1 MKLKVKPRLALL
13 RAVHGKI
20 SQSELSRQTG
30 ITQKQLSALEAGKT
44 KGITFDTLTKLCMF
58 FSCTPNELLELEP
71 ETEAEPPTTAEELA
85 NADETISRG
94 LKRAMEAPK
103 RSAEEIWAE
112 FDAVRARIAA
122 HASIQA
128 DRETPVVSD

>member
-13 RAVHGKI
+13 RTMYGKI

-30 ITQKQLSALEAGKT
+30 ITQKQLSALETGKT

-58 FSCTPNELLELEP
+58 FSCTPNDLLELEP
-71 ETEAEPPTTAEELA
+71 ETKADPAATGEELA
-85 NADETISRG
+85 NADAIISRG

-103 RSAEEIWAE
+103 RRDEEIWTE
-112 FDAVRARIAA
+112 FDALWAKIAT
-122 HASIQA
+122 HVSVQA
-128 DRETPVVSD
+128 DGETPVVSD

>member
-13 RAVHGKI
+13 RAAHGRI

-44 KGITFDTLTKLCMF
+44 KGITFDTLTKLCVF
-58 FSCTPNELLELEP
+58 FSCTPNDLLPLEP
-71 ETEAEPPTTAEELA
+71 ETETDPPPTVEELA
-85 NADETISRG
+85 NADEIISRG

-103 RSAEEIWAE
+103 RPAKEIWAE
-112 FDAVRARIAA
+112 FDAVRARIATY
-122 HASIQA
+122 ASAQA
-128 DRETPVVSD
+128 D